1 MLPAWVGDV
10 VASAIENGPEL
21 ESAVAALQVSP
32 LVKSVEKLADG
43 SGVHATLWCI
53 AEHKRR
59 GSEQRQFTKDRTTLA
74 ACARSLLVLINEKHG
89 AHLAAA
95 EAAKAE
101 AAADAAAAGPSAP
114 TTAFEA
120 MAAARHVQ
128 PAAEQAAAAEAA
140 AAEAKA
146 EQRRL
151 EALLDA
157 AGKAVEAAE
166 DEATRLAEAADDVR
180 EAAGLARKRQKAAE
194 AEAPEAWRGWSLRT
208 WRKLESEEQHR
219 RLIEVPEPIDDES
232 IDEDELPELPPGGE
246 TRGWHQHWRR
256 GVYGALRSWAKGS
269 LGRVIK
275 MLATAV
281 KDFKVVT
288 QVWLLPL
295 LGSGGGGGFVC
306 GGGGRVPC
314 YASRPVALCLRQLVV
329 VSWLAH
335 LSPELLL
342 ASAVSRLDASGWQ
355 GTQPHPHR
363 RACQAGRDRCVHR
376 RSAGGRTRRARGVR
390 LGGPAYRLPRAPRRC
405 GSREEAGPRPK
416 GYGSSCG

>member
-10 VASAIENGPEL
+10 VASATENGSEL
-21 ESAVAALQVSP
+21 ESAVAALQASP

-43 SGVHATLWCI
+43 SGVYATLWCI

-59 GSEQRQFTKDRTTLA
+59 GSEQRQFTKTRTTFA
-74 ACARSLLVLINEKHG
+74 ACASSLLALINEKHG

-95 EAAKAE
+95 EAAKAA

-120 MAAARHVQ
+120 MAAAQLVQ

-140 AAEAKA
+140 AAKAKA

-166 DEATRLAEAADDVR
+166 DEATRLAEAADDAR
-180 EAAGLARKRQKAAE
+180 EAAGLARKRQKTEE
-194 AEAPEAWRGWSLRT
+194 AESAEAWRGWSLRK
-208 WRKLESEEQHR
+208 WRKLESEEQNR
-219 RLIEVPEPIDDES
+219 RSIDVAES
-232 IDEDELPELPPGGE
+232 IDNSIDDSIDAELLPPGDE
-246 TRGWHQHWRR
+246 TRGWHRHWRR

-269 LGRVIK
+269 LGRVAK

-288 QVWLLPL
+288 QV
-295 LGSGGGGGFVC
+295 
-306 GGGGRVPC
+306 R
-314 YASRPVALCLRQLVV
+314 ALIHCLF
-329 VSWLAH
+329 
-335 LSPELLL
+335 
-342 ASAVSRLDASGWQ
+342 D
-355 GTQPHPHR
+355 
-363 RACQAGRDRCVHR
+363 CRDESDWWWR
-376 RSAGGRTRRARGVR
+376 
-390 LGGPAYRLPRAPRRC
+390 
-405 GSREEAGPRPK
+405 
-416 GYGSSCG
+416 